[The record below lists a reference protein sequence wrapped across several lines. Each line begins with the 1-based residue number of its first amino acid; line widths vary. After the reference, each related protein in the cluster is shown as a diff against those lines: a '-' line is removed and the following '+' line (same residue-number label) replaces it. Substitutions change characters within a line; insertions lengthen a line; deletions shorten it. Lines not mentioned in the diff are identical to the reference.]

1 MDPLT
6 AFSLACGVIQVVD
19 FSTKTLMKCKEIY
32 KDGSLSEYQELE
44 DSASDLVDVRA
55 RLDLA
60 SSHKSAESIHSL
72 DDQSL
77 LDLAEECSATAH
89 QLMEKLHS
97 LKMEGPR
104 KKRQALLK
112 TVKLLWER
120 GEIQDIQKRLEGYRN
135 ALDTKILIYLRYV
148 SFYSPARVI

>member
-44 DSASDLVDVRA
+44 DLTSHLVDVRA
-55 RLDLA
+55 GLDLA
-60 SSHKSAESIHSL
+60 SSHQSAESIHNL

-77 LDLAEECSATAH
+77 LNLAEECSATAH
-89 QLMEKLHS
+89 QLMRRIHS

-104 KKRQALLK
+104 NKRQAVFK
-112 TVKLLWER
+112 TIKLLWEK

-135 ALDTKILIYLRYV
+135 ALDTKILIYLRY
-148 SFYSPARVI
+148 A